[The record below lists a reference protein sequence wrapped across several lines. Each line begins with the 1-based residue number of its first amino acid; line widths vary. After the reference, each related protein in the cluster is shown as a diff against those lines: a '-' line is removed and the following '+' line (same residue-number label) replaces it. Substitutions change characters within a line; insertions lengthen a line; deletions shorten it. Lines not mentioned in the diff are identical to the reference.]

1 MVIFSQYKVIYIPI
15 TQIKNIMYNGMHPK
29 ERENINIYYE
39 IQPKKKDK
47 KINKVY
53 YFLGSYGP
61 SETKMLSY

>member
-1 MVIFSQYKVIYIPI
+1 MKLRRLYIPI
-15 TQIKNIMYNGMHPK
+15 IQIKNIMYNGMHPK

>member
-1 MVIFSQYKVIYIPI
+1 
-15 TQIKNIMYNGMHPK
+15 MYNGMHPK